1 MCRRKSCR
9 GRRPFGV
16 VPNAL
21 LVHRAECNLHD
32 VFGLRPVH
40 AQLRSTIT
48 YIRSTRYSNDV
59 EFGPSL
65 APRMKNEKIHETSG
79 KKKALMLG
87 ESASCSRVALANR

>member
-1 MCRRKSCR
+1 MT
-9 GRRPFGV
+9 F
-16 VPNAL
+16 
-21 LVHRAECNLHD
+21 
-32 VFGLRPVH
+32 
-40 AQLRSTIT
+40 
-48 YIRSTRYSNDV
+48 IRSTRYSNDV